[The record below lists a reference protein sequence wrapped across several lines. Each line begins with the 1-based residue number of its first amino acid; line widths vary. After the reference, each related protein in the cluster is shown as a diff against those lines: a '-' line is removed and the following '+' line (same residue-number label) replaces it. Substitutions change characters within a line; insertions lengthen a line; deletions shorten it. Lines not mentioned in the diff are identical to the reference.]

1 MATLNDEIIG
11 ELLEGDLETSIFED
25 GVWKNPNRV
34 TSDNTKEGSD
44 AGKSIHWHTISDLQ
58 ESVSGDMKKI
68 KNHPLVPSHINI
80 YGFIFDVKTGSLIP
94 VK

>member
-1 MATLNDEIIG
+1 M
-11 ELLEGDLETSIFED
+11 
-25 GVWKNPNRV
+25 
-34 TSDNTKEGSD
+34 GSD

-58 ESVSGDMKKI
+58 ESVSGDMEKI
-68 KNHPLVPSHINI
+68 KSHPLVPSHINI